1 MTNERF
7 ENPEEDRIEDLPT
20 EQVSPAD
27 ADEVKGGFGGISRLI
42 AVSSAK
48 ADEANQAALQAATKQ

>member
-7 ENPEEDRIEDLPT
+7 ENPEEDRIEDQQL
-20 EQVSPAD
+20 EQDD
-27 ADEVKGGFGGISRLI
+27 AERVKGGTGISRLI
-42 AVSSAK
+42 AVSTLK